1 MWMVYGWYSC
11 IVKTIFSALC
21 GLAFL
26 VRAHREQPMVKLKGV
41 ARLTS
46 PATVSSVEYGMA
58 SPGSACWKGFLLL
71 SFVSIAVEIYNDVD
85 TSTEIRFNQT
95 GCRPKVVENL
105 FAFTMTSQFSVVFRS
120 MQKTWYFPVA
130 DGASHFADNGFTY
143 FKDQASEK
151 AATIGYDLV
160 AMKNVSIDGSRIS
173 GWMIRG
179 TVILKSPAPVA
190 SAARVLQ
197 AQMD

>member
-1 MWMVYGWYSC
+1 MFPWKKWRATIRPSPTERERVC
-11 IVKTIFSALC
+11 I
-21 GLAFL
+21 
-26 VRAHREQPMVKLKGV
+26 RNGV
-41 ARLTS
+41 
-46 PATVSSVEYGMA
+46 
-58 SPGSACWKGFLLL
+58 
-71 SFVSIAVEIYNDVD
+71 I
-85 TSTEIRFNQT
+85 
-95 GCRPKVVENL
+95 GCRTKVVENV
-105 FAFTMTSQFSVVFRS
+105 FAFTMTSQFTGVLRI

-143 FKDQASEK
+143 FAEQASEK
-151 AATIGYDLV
+151 AATNGYDVV

-190 SAARVLQ
+190 SAVHVLQ